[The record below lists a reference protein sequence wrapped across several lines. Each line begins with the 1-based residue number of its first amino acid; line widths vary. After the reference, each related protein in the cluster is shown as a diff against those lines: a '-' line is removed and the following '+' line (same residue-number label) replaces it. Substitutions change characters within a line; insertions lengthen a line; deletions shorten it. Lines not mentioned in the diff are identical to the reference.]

1 MKSTNLTQKKVL
13 DNKLRLIVHSIP
25 GAQSCTSL
33 VLVGAGSRYE
43 TQEING
49 IAHFL
54 EHMFFKG
61 AKKYKNTKEVSEA
74 IDTVGGEFNAFTAKE
89 YAGYYVK
96 VAREQVETALDVL
109 SDMMLHAT
117 FDPAEIDKERGVI
130 LEELNMYQD
139 TPMYQAG
146 WDFERHLFGDHPMGR
161 DQIGTKQLI
170 NSVTQEQFFDFQE
183 KLYTPDNT
191 VICLVGDFEHA
202 KGFSLLEKYFQ
213 FPNTQKSLE
222 FEPIKLDITS
232 QSINI
237 IKKHT
242 EQAHLV
248 MGFPGVSNQDDK
260 KWAAKLLAT
269 ALGGNMSSRM
279 FLNIREAK
287 GLCYYIHTDC
297 DTFSDCGA
305 FTTRAGVDT
314 KRAQDAISAIE
325 TEYQKVFENGIT
337 QKELDKSKSYLL
349 GKLLLRLEDTENYA
363 HYLANQE
370 LIQNDLKST
379 QEIKEIIDK
388 ITLDEVNNL
397 AKEILDHSKLHLTI
411 IGPYQENSLKFNN

>member
-1 MKSTNLTQKKVL
+1 MNPTLTQKKVL

-43 TQEING
+43 TKEING

-61 AKKYKNTKEVSEA
+61 AKNYKNTKEVSEA
-74 IDTVGGEFNAFTAKE
+74 IDTVGGEFNAFTGKE

-117 FDPAEIDKERGVI
+117 FEPEEIDKERGVI

-161 DQIGTKQLI
+161 DQIGTKELI
-170 NSVTQEQFFDFQE
+170 KSVTQEQFFDFQQ

-191 VICLVGDFEHA
+191 VICLVGDFEHQN
-202 KGFSLLEKYFQ
+202 GFDLLEKYFQ
-213 FPNTQKSLE
+213 FPNTTKALKY
-222 FEPIKLDITS
+222 EPLNLDIQS
-232 QSINI
+232 QEINI
-237 IKKHT
+237 VKKQT

-248 MGFPGVSNQDDK
+248 MGFPGISNQDPR
-260 KWAAKLLAT
+260 KWVAKILAT

-325 TEYQKVFENGIT
+325 TEYQKVAKDGIT

-349 GKLLLRLEDTENYA
+349 GKMLLRMEDTETYA
-363 HYLANQE
+363 HFLANQE

-379 QEIKEIIDK
+379 EEIKQIVDK

-397 AKEILDHSKLHLTI
+397 AKELLDQSKLHLTI
-411 IGPYQENSLKFNN
+411 IGPYEPNSLKFNS